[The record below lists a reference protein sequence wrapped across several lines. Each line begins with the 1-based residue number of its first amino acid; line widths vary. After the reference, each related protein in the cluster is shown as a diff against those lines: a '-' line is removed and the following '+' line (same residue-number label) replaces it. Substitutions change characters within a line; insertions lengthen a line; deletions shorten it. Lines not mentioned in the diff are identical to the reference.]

1 VYLVA
6 YPASS
11 FFASC
16 RSCLPQS
23 AHWLRTIRHPIAAT
37 QLHLTHSEFVDNVHI
52 LSTASS
58 YHSTAV
64 LRDISTGTSY
74 QIVRL
79 VFRPYTH
86 LSSANWTSARLISSI
101 RISPDFNTN
110 RYSSLSFGSYR
121 YNYSISLGSRL
132 LILHLAIPEISL
144 VRVSIRVL
152 SNRLKLMYFQSFIL
166 SNYFQLSLAVLLC
179 YRSPHHI

>member
-1 VYLVA
+1 MNPTQYVLIIVATTSKICSGNPSTPSPPGPSLLSPCQSTNLQASPATSPPSILVYPKFDRYVITRFLADSNFHGHRPTVLTWSSTFLLVVALAA

-23 AHWLRTIRHPIAAT
+23 AHWSRTARHT
-37 QLHLTHSEFVDNVHI
+37 YFNTYSTHSEFVDFVHI

-86 LSSANWTSARLISSI
+86 LSSAN
-101 RISPDFNTN
+101 
-110 RYSSLSFGSYR
+110 
-121 YNYSISLGSRL
+121 
-132 LILHLAIPEISL
+132 
-144 VRVSIRVL
+144 
-152 SNRLKLMYFQSFIL
+152 
-166 SNYFQLSLAVLLC
+166 
-179 YRSPHHI
+179 